1 MGTDRPS
8 RRHASWVL
16 TGVVGLLFIQ
26 GLAGCN
32 SSGSDTLR
40 LPTSQSPIPPP
51 TAPAP
56 ALVLTQFREPATG
69 FSTTDLRDVQEQILQ
84 LNSANELIW
93 TADGTRLPGYRVSGG
108 ALQNPVYYIE
118 GNICP
123 QGCAF
128 EVRFGTRDGERRAYL
143 TVDYGHDNPG
153 TLVDVEVTS
162 EGLRVTQ
169 TSAFP
174 PGTPTLMG
182 IVTELTATGRVPIA
196 GAVVARP
203 VTGGWQSTRT
213 GADGSYRLP
222 GLIDGTATVEVH
234 KDGYAVT
241 RQTVTVA
248 GDTRFDFEVTR
259 Q

>member
-1 MGTDRPS
+1 MN
-8 RRHASWVL
+8 HAGWVL
-16 TGVVGLLFIQ
+16 SGVVGLLFIQ

-32 SSGSDTLR
+32 SSGSDTLG
-40 LPTSQSPIPPP
+40 LPTSRSPIPPP

-56 ALVLTQFREPATG
+56 PPAVVLTQFREPATG

-84 LNSANELIW
+84 LNSAGELIW
-93 TADGTRLPGYRVSGG
+93 TADGTRLPGYRVSG
-108 ALQNPVYYIE
+108 LYYIE
-118 GNICP
+118 GRICP
-123 QGCAF
+123 EGCAF
-128 EVRFGTRDGERRAYL
+128 EVRFGTKDGEQRAYL

-162 EGLRVTQ
+162 DGLRVTK
-169 TSAFP
+169 TLVVP
-174 PGTPTLMG
+174 PGSPTLTG
-182 IVTELTATGRVPIA
+182 IVNELTATGRVPIA

-203 VTGGWQSTRT
+203 VRGGWQSTRT

>member
-1 MGTDRPS
+1 M
-8 RRHASWVL
+8 
-16 TGVVGLLFIQ
+16 
-26 GLAGCN
+26 
-32 SSGSDTLR
+32 
-40 LPTSQSPIPPP
+40 
-51 TAPAP
+51 
-56 ALVLTQFREPATG
+56 
-69 FSTTDLRDVQEQILQ
+69 
-84 LNSANELIW
+84 NSAGELIW
-93 TADGTRLPGYRVSGG
+93 TADGTRLPGYRVSSWPY
-108 ALQNPVYYIE
+108 QDVYYIE

-169 TSAFP
+169 TSTFP
-174 PGTPTLMG
+174 PGSPTLTG
-182 IVTELTATGRVPIA
+182 IVTELIATGRVPIA
-196 GAVVARP
+196 GAVVGRP
-203 VTGGWQSTRT
+203 VRGGWQSTRT
-213 GADGSYRLP
+213 SADGSYRLP

>member
-1 MGTDRPS
+1 MSETNLP
-8 RRHASWVL
+8 RRRSTVVVTAL
-16 TGVVGLLFIQ
+16 IGVSILG
-26 GLAGCN
+26 GAGCN
-32 SSGSDTLR
+32 TGPETFR

-56 ALVLTQFREPATG
+56 APVLTQFREPATG

-84 LNSANELIW
+84 LNSAGELIW
-93 TADGTRLPGYRVSGG
+93 TADGTRLPGYRVSSGG
-108 ALQNPVYYIE
+108 LQNSGYYIE

-169 TSAFP
+169 TSVVP
-174 PGTPTLMG
+174 PGSPTLTG
-182 IVTELTATGRVPIA
+182 IVTELTATGRVLIA

-203 VTGGWQSTRT
+203 VRGGWQSTRT